1 MKITTITVN
10 AGRTFNHPHEDY
22 SKLRPSV
29 SMTATLDEG
38 DDLAKATQQLQA
50 RAEQLVED
58 HKRSLLQSI
67 EDLYQLSTRQAEVSG
82 LQKELERTQRRLD
95 EIRSEH
101 PQLTDGQSQP

>member
-10 AGRTFNHPHEDY
+10 AGRTFKHPHEDY
-22 SKLRPSV
+22 SNLRPSV

-38 DDLAKATQQLQA
+38 DDPSKVTQQLQA

-67 EDLYQLSTRQAEVSG
+67 EDLYQLSTRQAEVRG
-82 LQKELERTQRRLD
+82 LQKELERAQRRLD

-101 PQLTDGQSQP
+101 PQLTDGQPQL